1 MNDNPWDLLVIM
13 NDNLWDFSVILC
25 SVLWMFCAL
34 GCFAAPNFSTFNS
47 PDLLKYGM
55 NEVLDFT
62 RGDS

>member
-1 MNDNPWDLLVIM
+1 L
-13 NDNLWDFSVILC
+13 
-25 SVLWMFCAL
+25 MFCAL